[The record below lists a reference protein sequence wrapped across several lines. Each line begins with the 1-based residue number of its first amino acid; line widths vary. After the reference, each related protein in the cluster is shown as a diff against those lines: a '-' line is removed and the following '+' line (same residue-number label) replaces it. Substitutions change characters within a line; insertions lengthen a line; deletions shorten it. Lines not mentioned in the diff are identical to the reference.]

1 MFIAAM
7 FSLFIKLKTTFY
19 YFTYLFI
26 LTQPHIYFM
35 APREGGACDFPNRDN
50 NMCRYYFV
58 GAESRNLI

>member
-1 MFIAAM
+1 MFIDHT
-7 FSLFIKLKTTFY
+7 FFFFYKLNNFY
-19 YFTYLFI
+19 IHLIFLFI
-26 LTQPHIYFM
+26 LTQTQIYFM